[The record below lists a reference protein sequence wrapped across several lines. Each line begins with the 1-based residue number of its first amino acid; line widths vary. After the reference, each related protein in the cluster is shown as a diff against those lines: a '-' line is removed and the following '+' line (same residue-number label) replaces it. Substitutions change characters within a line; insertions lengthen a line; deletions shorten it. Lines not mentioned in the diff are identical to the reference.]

1 MKVIVKVGHLDLQ
14 IIVEANPRLRDFN
27 STTNRIVE
35 QVIKSGLRMGI
46 FQKEDTK

>member
-1 MKVIVKVGHLDLQ
+1 MKVIVKAEHNGIV
-14 IIVEANPRLRDFN
+14 ISVEANPRLRDVE

-35 QVIKSGLRMGI
+35 QVIKSGLRLGI